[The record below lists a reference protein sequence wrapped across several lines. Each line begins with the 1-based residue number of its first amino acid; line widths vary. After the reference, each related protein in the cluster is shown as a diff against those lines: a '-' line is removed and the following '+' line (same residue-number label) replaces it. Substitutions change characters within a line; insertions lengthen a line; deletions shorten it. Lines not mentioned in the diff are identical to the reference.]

1 MSYPNF
7 FNLCSDWTDFFY
19 NEEMEKKLL
28 PIFESLKKEKKYY
41 PDPENIFKC
50 FYLTYLSTIKA
61 VIIGQDP
68 YHNGSATGLCFE
80 VKLGNSLNPSLQN
93 IYKELEA
100 EGFCPTRDGN
110 LEQWAK
116 QGVLML
122 NSALTV
128 REGEPESHLDLWE
141 DMFKDVLEKLSE
153 KEFIV
158 WIILGK
164 KAADYKEY
172 ITNPNHIILEA
183 SHPSPFSANRDSNT
197 QTAFIGSGIF
207 KNVNQEL
214 YKKGIDKISW

>member
-1 MSYPNF
+1 MS
-7 FNLCSDWTDFFY
+7 LA
-19 NEEMEKKLL
+19 
-28 PIFESLKKEKKYY
+28 
-41 PDPENIFKC
+41 ENIFKC

-93 IYKELEA
+93 IYKELET

-164 KAADYKEY
+164 KAAEYKEY
-172 ITNPNHIILEA
+172 ITNPNHVILEA
-183 SHPSPFSANRDSNT
+183 SHPSPFSANRASNT
-197 QTAFIGSGIF
+197 QSAFIGSGIF
-207 KNVNQEL
+207 KKVNQEL
-214 YKKGIDKISW
+214 YKKRVDKISW